1 MTKNEILAAMNAP
14 KFGSLSMNDKQDA
27 LDGVLKYLYSL
38 RGYTVADGVQPE
50 IDAAVHVL
58 EDRCAHRF
66 PHLTVDEIRLA
77 LEMGVTGYWTK
88 DKRMTIANYLDWLA
102 KYNTSAERA
111 EAVDDKLNRQKT
123 LTANQAA
130 ALLPAEDIERKNDE
144 AGRNAALKEFE
155 RFKQCGR
162 LDICVQGYGAMIY
175 DYLLK
180 RGCLNPS
187 DALIREAYK
196 RSKNHLPGGVP
207 QRRNRLQTIGDTI
220 ASFNPDR
227 ASSDQLLDWSTK
239 CELLTMYYSTLH
251 ARGMQLQL

>member
-1 MTKNEILAAMNAP
+1 MTKNEILAAMNSP
-14 KFGSLSMNDKQDA
+14 KFGSLPMNDKEDA

-50 IDAAVHVL
+50 IDAAVRVL
-58 EDRCAHRF
+58 EDRIAHRF

-77 LEMGVTGYWTK
+77 LELGVTGYWTK
-88 DKRMTIANYLDWLA
+88 DKRMTIANYLDWLS
-102 KYNTSAERA
+102 KYNTSSERA
-111 EAVDDKLNRQKT
+111 EAVDDRMNRQKT
-123 LTANQAA
+123 LSANQAA
-130 ALLPAEDIERKNDE
+130 ALLPAEDIARKNEE
-144 AGRNAALKEFE
+144 AARSAALREFD

-175 DYLLK
+175 DYLLQ

-196 RSKNHLPGGVP
+196 RSKNHLRGGVP
-207 QRRNRLQTIGDTI
+207 SRTRRIGDVVADFVPDKAE
-220 ASFNPDR
+220 AS
-227 ASSDQLLDWSTK
+227 QLLDWSTK

>member
-14 KFGSLSMNDKQDA
+14 KFGSLPMNDKEDA

-58 EDRCAHRF
+58 EDRIAHRF

-77 LEMGVTGYWTK
+77 LELGVTGYWTK
-88 DKRMTIANYLDWLA
+88 DKRMTIANYLDWLS
-102 KYNTSAERA
+102 KYNTSPERA
-111 EAVDDKLNRQKT
+111 EAVDDRMNRQKT
-123 LTANQAA
+123 LSANQAA
-130 ALLPAEDIERKNDE
+130 ALLPAEDIARKNEE
-144 AGRNAALKEFE
+144 AARSAALREFD

-175 DYLLK
+175 DYLLQ

-196 RSKNHLPGGVP
+196 RSKNHLRGGVP
-207 QRRNRLQTIGDTI
+207 SRTRRISDVVADFVPDKAE
-220 ASFNPDR
+220 AS
-227 ASSDQLLDWSTK
+227 QLLDWSTK

>member
-14 KFGSLSMNDKQDA
+14 KFCSLPMNDKEDA
-27 LDGVLKYLYSL
+27 LDGVLKYLYSW

-58 EDRCAHRF
+58 EDRIAHRF

-77 LEMGVTGYWTK
+77 LELGVTGYWTK
-88 DKRMTIANYLDWLA
+88 DKRMTIANYLDWLS
-102 KYNTSAERA
+102 KYNTSSERA
-111 EAVDDKLNRQKT
+111 EAVDDRMNRQKT
-123 LTANQAA
+123 LSANQAA
-130 ALLPAEDIERKNDE
+130 ALLPAEDIARKNEE
-144 AGRNAALKEFE
+144 AARSAALREFD

-196 RSKNHLPGGVP
+196 RSKNHLRGGVP
-207 QRRNRLQTIGDTI
+207 SRTRRIGDVVADFVPDKAE
-220 ASFNPDR
+220 AS
-227 ASSDQLLDWSTK
+227 QLLDWSTK

>member
-14 KFGSLSMNDKQDA
+14 KFGSLPMNDKEDA

-58 EDRCAHRF
+58 EDRIAHRF

-77 LEMGVTGYWTK
+77 LELGVTGYWTK
-88 DKRMTIANYLDWLA
+88 DKRMTIANYLDWLS
-102 KYNTSAERA
+102 KYNTSSERA
-111 EAVDDKLNRQKT
+111 EAVDDRMNRQKT
-123 LTANQAA
+123 LSANQAA
-130 ALLPAEDIERKNDE
+130 ALLPAEDIARKNEE
-144 AGRNAALKEFE
+144 AARSAALREFD

-175 DYLLK
+175 DYLLQ

-196 RSKNHLPGGVP
+196 RSKNHLRGGVP
-207 QRRNRLQTIGDTI
+207 SRTRRISDVVADFVPDKAE
-220 ASFNPDR
+220 AS
-227 ASSDQLLDWSTK
+227 QLLDWSTK

>member
-14 KFGSLSMNDKQDA
+14 KFGSLPMNDKEDA

-58 EDRCAHRF
+58 EDRIAHRF

-77 LEMGVTGYWTK
+77 LELGVTGYWTK
-88 DKRMTIANYLDWLA
+88 DKRMTIANYLDWLS
-102 KYNTSAERA
+102 KYNTSSERA
-111 EAVDDKLNRQKT
+111 EAVDDRMNRQKT
-123 LTANQAA
+123 LSANHAA
-130 ALLPAEDIERKNDE
+130 ALLPAEDIARKNEE
-144 AGRNAALKEFE
+144 AARSAALREFD

-175 DYLLK
+175 DYLLQ

-196 RSKNHLPGGVP
+196 RSKNHLRGGVP
-207 QRRNRLQTIGDTI
+207 SRTRRISDVVADFVPDKAE
-220 ASFNPDR
+220 AS
-227 ASSDQLLDWSTK
+227 QLLDWSTK